1 MAPPVG
7 DPHPACEHVRLDP
20 TSIALWLAVVVSQ
33 AAGFRGTPSADTAEA
48 AYLTRR
54 REQLR

>member
-1 MAPPVG
+1 VG